1 MSAWV
6 LFIACFIICLRL
18 FTFQRKGARYRPIV
32 SFLAWLLM
40 VASFAVMVKLA
51 LNQFPCH
58 VNPIMALAA
67 LWLAWLALISKGN
80 VAQFFRRQSH
90 DC

>member
-18 FTFQRKGARYRPIV
+18 FTFQRKGARYRPIM
-32 SFLAWLLM
+32 SFWAYLLM
-40 VASFAVMVKLA
+40 VCSFAVMVKLA

-58 VNPIMALAA
+58 VSPIMSCAA
-67 LWLAWLALISKGN
+67 VALAWLTLINKGN
-80 VAQFFRRQSH
+80 VAHFFRKHSH
-90 DC
+90 V